1 MSKPNIYDL
10 GFAKRM
16 EVLVERYGGSIA
28 SLAQKLEVSPPT
40 IARWIKGEADPTRS
54 NLIKI
59 AQTTNVSLE
68 WLALGIGDQK
78 EFPVEITEPQQND
91 NFELI
96 DDFRNVR
103 VSAGF
108 GAFNGD
114 NQAPK
119 KISIEKAWFH
129 ARHLKPKDCAMF
141 LVNGDSMYPTLKD
154 GEEIIVDRSKR
165 ELDEGKIF
173 VINHQGAMWVKKV
186 RFNFNGIDLIS
197 DNSTYNPISLTTEEA
212 NSLLIIGQVVRS
224 HRNF

>member
-1 MSKPNIYDL
+1 
-10 GFAKRM
+10 M